1 MFLYLYYI
9 LLFFL
14 YLFMLYKI
22 MLFNY
27 VEHIIIFLISCQNSM
42 GMPRNAIIILS
53 QSYDYTII

>member
-1 MFLYLYYI
+1 
-9 LLFFL
+9 
-14 YLFMLYKI
+14 MLYKI